1 MISMETVLA
10 GSSSQ
15 MMATLLKLLAVD
27 LIKHFCT
34 YYLLL
39 CKPGAVFYK
48 NT

>member
-1 MISMETVLA
+1 METVLA

-15 MMATLLKLLAVD
+15 MMATLLK
-27 LIKHFCT
+27 HFCT
-34 YYLLL
+34 YYLLF